1 MIDQV
6 VPAAALVLEVGCG
19 RSPHPRAGVG
29 LDRDPVAVAAVAGVV
44 CVCGDARQLP
54 ARDGCFDVVLARGV
68 LHHLEDLSTFVG
80 EARRVSRDGGLL
92 VVLDAEPMPVADYAE
107 MVRQLS
113 ETATPAEPT
122 NGVDPEL
129 LRSLVMTA
137 GAKTVH
143 SRRAG
148 RWTHATP
155 PFTQR
160 LFSSTATLHV
170 VRWERE

>member
-1 MIDQV
+1 
-6 VPAAALVLEVGCG
+6 E
-19 RSPHPRAGVG
+19 
-29 LDRDPVAVAAVAGVV
+29 
-44 CVCGDARQLP
+44 
-54 ARDGCFDVVLARGV
+54 
-68 LHHLEDLSTFVG
+68 ELSTFVG

-92 VVLDAEPMPVADYAE
+92 VVLVAERMPAADYAE

-170 VRWERE
+170 VR